1 MKNDGFNKRHNSLPS
16 PVNHQTS
23 HHERLR
29 QEVANRMNGQPTAAR
44 PLKQM
49 LEATGFRSGAAS
61 MNMDDSEQSQ
71 NHGNTNSMQGK
82 DAAKLMSMSSDALL
96 DLDDEAGGGRWTKEE
111 DLRLRQGVQ
120 AIGATKW
127 KKISEDYLD
136 GKRSDVQCLHRW
148 QKVLRP
154 GLVKGPWTDEEDNI
168 IRSCIERKVVKWSEI
183 AERIPGRIGK
193 QCRER
198 WFNHLDPSIDHS
210 AWTEEEEKVLVSAQ
224 AHFGNRWCEIAKLVP
239 GRPENAV
246 KNRWNSAIRKKWQS
260 KLGLTITD
268 NKGKP
273 VNPQPPKV
281 NNPLPL
287 PLLEPVKKTHFP
299 MQSEITYQ
307 IQAVEESYTKSRSK
321 NQMKAK
327 PVQLKKKQGKTQTA
341 VKVKRGTKNL
351 HETMDMQFIG
361 GAASPGAP
369 IQWDFNSDHAFD
381 LSTTEMCQL
390 SLDMNGIADIF
401 NVPLST
407 KNSQQQLHHLLAQQT
422 NKKGLASPN
431 AWEGIHPNELDKGMG
446 VLSIFDHEFDA
457 LVGPK
462 TDDSFAEATYF
473 KNMGWN
479 SNASPRSPANP

>member
-281 NNPLPL
+281 
-287 PLLEPVKKTHFP
+287 
-299 MQSEITYQ
+299 ITLYHC
-307 IQAVEESYTKSRSK
+307 
-321 NQMKAK
+321 
-327 PVQLKKKQGKTQTA
+327 LFW
-341 VKVKRGTKNL
+341 NL
-351 HETMDMQFIG
+351 
-361 GAASPGAP
+361 
-369 IQWDFNSDHAFD
+369 
-381 LSTTEMCQL
+381 
-390 SLDMNGIADIF
+390 
-401 NVPLST
+401 
-407 KNSQQQLHHLLAQQT
+407 
-422 NKKGLASPN
+422 
-431 AWEGIHPNELDKGMG
+431 
-446 VLSIFDHEFDA
+446 
-457 LVGPK
+457 
-462 TDDSFAEATYF
+462 
-473 KNMGWN
+473 
-479 SNASPRSPANP
+479 